1 MSSDD
6 KVVGRQDD
14 LPLNAVLGSDLALS
28 ISDALRDDDP
38 LVWVNGAFTR
48 LTGYPAEEILGR
60 NCRFLQG
67 ADTDP
72 VAVARIRTA
81 LDQQRAVATVI
92 RNYRRDGTPFWNQ
105 VVISPVVDEAG
116 RVTHHIGI
124 QVDVTDRVESER
136 ARDLEID
143 VPHQATARLDLL
155 ARISDELA
163 QHLEYDDA
171 VDALG
176 DIAVPALATWGFV
189 AVTDDRGRFDRIHL
203 VVADPDDRET
213 ARALAN
219 EDISWLSRRAQDHRG
234 AHQRPGLRRDAVRDR
249 RGRPARPDDARA
261 ARPAA
266 PARPGQRDG
275 GPAARARPRP
285 RRADP
290 RGRRRVH
297 GRRGGHGRAPGTPRG
312 PGARQRPAVPRRA
325 DRRADPAAQPAAR
338 DPARSPGSTSPP
350 RTSRPAA
357 APRWVATGSTCSRC
371 RTVPSAWPSGTS
383 SGTTCAPPPRW
394 ASSGRCCGRTR
405 GRAPRPGEV
414 LGRADE
420 LVRGLDIADIAT
432 CAYLRWRSTDDGAHV
447 TYARA
452 GHPPPLLRLAGGEV
466 RPLDGGLSTP
476 IGLDGSGR
484 AEATVDVPVGATLVL
499 YTDGLVER
507 RDRGLRDGI
516 AALTAELGGG
526 SRRRRR
532 GGRPGPAGRDVHR
545 HPPGGRRVPARGQ
558 ARAAHHV
565 SSSSRAA
572 SGPSGPRSIR
582 SSSRCL

>member
-6 KVVGRQDD
+6 KVVGQQDD
-14 LPLNAVLGSDLALS
+14 LPLNAVLSSDLALS

-48 LTGYPAEEILGR
+48 LTGYPPEDVLGR

-72 VAVARIRTA
+72 IAVSRIRTA

-92 RNYRRDGTPFWNQ
+92 RNYRRDGSPFWNQ
-105 VVISPVVDEAG
+105 VVISPVVDESG

-136 ARDLEID
+136 HHDLDVD

-189 AVTDDRGRFDRIHL
+189 AVTDDRGKFDRIHL
-203 VVADPDDRET
+203 VVADPEDRAT
-213 ARALAN
+213 ARALAH
-219 EDISWLSRRAQDHRG
+219 EDISWLSRAPKIIEALTSGPGFVATPYAIDVAGLPGRTTPAQLDLLRRLGLGSAMVVPLRARDRVLG
-234 AHQRPGLRRDAVRDR
+234 VLTLVAVDGFTADAVVTAAHLGRRAGLALDNVRLFLAERTATLTLQRSLLPEIPQIPGLDIAAAYIPSGRRAEVGGDWFDVL
-249 RGRPARPDDARA
+249 PLPDGAIGLTVGDVVGHDLRA
-261 ARPAA
+261 AAVM
-266 PARPGQRDG
+266 GQL
-275 GPAARARPRP
+275 
-285 RRADP
+285 
-290 RGRRRVH
+290 
-297 GRRGGHGRAPGTPRG
+297 
-312 PGARQRPAVPRRA
+312 
-325 DRRADPAAQPAAR
+325 
-338 DPARSPGSTSPP
+338 RSLLRSYAWEGSS
-350 RTSRPAA
+350 
-357 APRWVATGSTCSRC
+357 
-371 RTVPSAWPSGTS
+371 
-383 SGTTCAPPPRW
+383 
-394 ASSGRCCGRTR
+394 
-405 GRAPRPGEV
+405 PGEV
-414 LGRADE
+414 LTRVDG

-432 CAYLRWRSTDDGAHV
+432 CVYLRWRSTDVGADV

-466 RPLDGGLSTP
+466 RSLDGALRTPLGLE
-476 IGLDGSGR
+476 GSGGT
-484 AEATVDVPVGATLVL
+484 EGTVVVPVGATLVL

-516 AALTAELGGG
+516 AALTTELGAVPDDADATMVRDLLVKTFVGTHQEDDVCLLVV
-526 SRRRRR
+526 RR
-532 GGRPGPAGRDVHR
+532 A
-545 HPPGGRRVPARGQ
+545 PPT
-558 ARAAHHV
+558 
-565 SSSSRAA
+565 S
-572 SGPSGPRSIR
+572 
-582 SSSRCL
+582 